1 MDRDADCSTHRIDR
15 GHGWRAMRVG
25 RSVGKVQGEGER

>member
-1 MDRDADCSTHRIDR
+1 MDRDADCSTHRRDR
-15 GHGWRAMRVG
+15 GHGWRAMGVG